1 MAKKKNT
8 LVYKCN
14 SCGNTQPR
22 WLGRCIECFQWNTY
36 EEFLLSDEAK
46 KNISNNQDWL
56 VQKPVKLSTVDA
68 MAGDR
73 LFTGISEF
81 DRVFV
86 FERSEGQ
93 VTELKLRVEKSCK

>member
-46 KNISNNQDWL
+46 KNISYL
-56 VQKPVKLSTVDA
+56 LIY
-68 MAGDR
+68 
-73 LFTGISEF
+73 L
-81 DRVFV
+81 
-86 FERSEGQ
+86 
-93 VTELKLRVEKSCK
+93 

>member
-46 KNISNNQDWL
+46 KIFQMAKIGLFKNQ
-56 VQKPVKLSTVDA
+56 
-68 MAGDR
+68 
-73 LFTGISEF
+73 
-81 DRVFV
+81 
-86 FERSEGQ
+86 
-93 VTELKLRVEKSCK
+93 

>member
-81 DRVFV
+81 DRVLGGGAMK
-86 FERSEGQ
+86 RSAILIGGEPGI
-93 VTELKLRVEKSCK
+93 